1 MTRFDVGFMLRLAV
15 LHALALAALALPA
28 QAEWEDYQYESF
40 DTTETI
46 FPTGTFGEASYSVD
60 SQGRYIVNGMESS
73 VDSLAAINDSNS
85 FYRVSAD
92 CQILSST
99 AGELAFCGL
108 IFHYGKRPGDDKVSY
123 YVFYVYGDGFY
134 GVKRIING
142 GKSDVIIPLAQTD
155 LLTAGEANTLA
166 VEARGNKF
174 DLFIN
179 GQAVNDFTDM
189 KIDGG
194 GYGLYISKHSIGAF
208 DNFEVKLEP
217 APLKKQEEVQRS
229 EGHGGYKP
237 LNIPRNPDRPLY
249 PWEVGYDKN
258 PKKKKKRI
266 EQERGGSE
274 SRPVDEPK
282 KSEKKPAAKPKK
294 TAAKPTD
301 ELKRDTASRSS
312 KGFIADKAEPKHEPP
327 AEAPVEAPKGTS
339 LRNHYK
345 EVHSEEPAP
354 SEPAETEP
362 PAETPSEV
370 KPKEVELAIEESAPV
385 TEAPVDTQAGVEI
398 EDSTVTDTG
407 KALPDSPDDQVLYRR
422 DPKHAEHEDK
432 SSADTKQEPEK
443 KKLASVDKAAK
454 KTKRKGGIDTSSDD
468 WDNSAR
474 TLYEPKK
481 RKPKTKE
488 EKPAEAAPAPEPK
501 EAIASNGSK
510 VKVETLPLDGT
521 PLSDSELESEQ
532 PLDTSAP
539 LDTSEPL
546 QDEAE
551 AALPELPESHEPEPE
566 PKETEAPK
574 ETAETPFPSLDLP
587 EVPREPVSE
596 SKPEPAPREA
606 VHTFSKPGQ
615 VEISDDFTS
624 QQIWKTQ
631 ELPTSSYRYAEGGYA
646 IDNTKAQTMAITF
659 QQDNFTDMDL
669 SVDAKHTSG
678 ADYVGYGIAARFT
691 VGQDAA
697 GRTLISYYGLFISL
711 SGEFMI
717 LKVVDGKETVLKD
730 WGVSPLIELGQVN
743 RVELRVDGSEITA
756 LINGREAAHVSDGE
770 IASGGYAL
778 LAGPGIAAHFD
789 DLALTGVRR

>member
-1 MTRFDVGFMLRLAV
+1 MTRIDVGFMLRMAV
-15 LHALALAALALPA
+15 LHALALVALAVPA
-28 QAEWEDYQYESF
+28 HAEWEDYQYEAF

-46 FPTGTFGEASYSVD
+46 FPTGTFGEAAYSVD

-155 LLTAGEANTLA
+155 LLTAGESNTLA

-179 GQAVNDFTDM
+179 GQPVNDFTDM

-217 APLKKQEEVQRS
+217 APLKRQEEVQRS
-229 EGHGGYKP
+229 EARGGIKP

-266 EQERGGSE
+266 QEKGSGSE
-274 SRPVDEPK
+274 TRPVDP
-282 KSEKKPAAKPKK
+282 PKK
-294 TAAKPTD
+294 TVTKPVARKSAAKPTD
-301 ELKRDTASRSS
+301 ELKRDSDSRRSN
-312 KGFIADKAEPKHEPP
+312 GFIADEKPGPKHKPSVE
-327 AEAPVEAPKGTS
+327 EPVEALKGTS
-339 LRNHYK
+339 LRNQYK
-345 EVHSEEPAP
+345 EVHGEAHAP
-354 SEPAETEP
+354 LESADLTPTDAPVAEP
-362 PAETPSEV
+362 PVAEKVAEPDAV
-370 KPKEVELAIEESAPV
+370 VEESAPV

-398 EDSTVTDTG
+398 EDSTVLDDG
-407 KALPDSPDDQVLYRR
+407 AALPDSAGHDDILYRR
-422 DPKHAEHEDK
+422 DPKLAEHEET
-432 SSADTKQEPEK
+432 APGEMPVPEK
-443 KKLASVDKAAK
+443 KKLASADKPE
-454 KTKRKGGIDTSSDD
+454 KTKRKRGIRTGSDD
-468 WDNSAR
+468 WDNGAR
-474 TLYEPKK
+474 TVYEPKI

-488 EKPAEAAPAPEPK
+488 EVKPLEAKPAPAPK
-501 EAIASNGSK
+501 EAIASNGDK
-510 VKVETLPLDGT
+510 VLVETVPLDGT
-521 PLSDSELESEQ
+521 PLSDSELENEQ
-532 PLDTSAP
+532 LLDTS
-539 LDTSEPL
+539 DSL

-551 AALPELPESHEPEPE
+551 AALPVLPESHEPEATVE
-566 PKETEAPK
+566 ENVTA

-587 EVPREPVSE
+587 EVPSTPEPE
-596 SKPEPAPREA
+596 TEPAPA
-606 VHTFSKPGQ
+606 KQALSFSKPGQ
-615 VEISDDFTS
+615 VEIADDFTT

-631 ELPTSSYRYAEGGYA
+631 ELPTSSYRYADGGYA

-659 QQDNFTDMDL
+659 QQDSFADMDL
-669 SVDAKHTSG
+669 SIDAKHTSG

-691 VGQDAA
+691 VGQDAS
-697 GRTLISYYGLFISL
+697 GRTVISYYGLFISL
-711 SGEFMI
+711 SGEFML

-730 WGVSPLIELGQVN
+730 WGVSPLIELGKVN
-743 RVELRVDGSEITA
+743 RVELRIEGSEITA
-756 LINGREAAHVSDGE
+756 LINGREAVHVSDGE
-770 IASGGYAL
+770 LSSGGYAL

-789 DLALTGVRR
+789 DLSLTGVRQ